1 MEYSA
6 NEIIRLLGLQPLPGE
21 GGFYRE
27 TYRSVGKFN
36 GTDGVFPDDR
46 HHATAIFYMVTP
58 ETFSTL
64 HRLPGDE
71 IFHFYLGDPV
81 RMLMLHPNGSGE
93 EVILGPDLSA
103 GQRVQS
109 LVPGGTWQGT
119 RLLPG
124 GRFALLGTTMSP
136 GFDFRDY
143 QAPDRQQLMIGY
155 PAFSERIMEYC

>member
-6 NEIIRLLGLQPLPGE
+6 NEIISLLKLQPLPGE

-27 TYRSVGKFN
+27 TYRADGKFKVTA
-36 GTDGVFPDDR
+36 GGFPDDR

-81 RMLMLHPNGSGE
+81 RMLMLHSDGSGE
-93 EVILGPDLSA
+93 EVILGPDLAA
-103 GQRVQS
+103 GQRLQS

-119 RLLPG
+119 RLLSG
-124 GRFALLGTTMSP
+124 GRFALLGTTMTP

-143 QAPDRQQLMIGY
+143 QGPDRQQLITAY
-155 PAFSERIMEYC
+155 PAFAERICEYC